1 MEAEIGSILFRNRKV
16 RALQSDVKSA
26 RIIDRNV
33 GMNIAR
39 QITSLINHE
48 TLNYD
53 FFLDNLTYC
62 LAKGR
67 GFSVFNADEHV
78 LERFL
83 EHCGSK
89 GCDPPVLRLSEIG
102 NHPPEIPVSQN
113 VVVIVQDVTQSS
125 FLAQASLLAD
135 RIIFPLWFRGTSI
148 CLFSFLDRGA
158 YEENQ
163 ISAGHLHEDFQLV
176 VNSLLYEQ
184 IFTLLDRVNYQFS
197 SPEFIN
203 VSKHKLVLTP
213 IEEKMLEALEAS
225 KLSYEPQVR
234 FGKFTVDF
242 LVDIGNGKVIVECDG
257 KTYHNAEKDRERD
270 KVLAREGYPIFHFS
284 STEIYR
290 NIDQCIETLRNSQ
303 THNVK
308 PAYALDDELDASQ
321 TAAIHTGNGPARVL
335 APAGSGKT
343 KTLINR
349 ILFLLNQGIP
359 AEKILALAFN
369 KKARDEMQ
377 ERLDRKGVK
386 GVEVRTFHSF
396 GYEIVRE
403 KFAGWTF
410 NARSYQRTVKQFMN
424 SAIQQHTELP
434 AKRNKDPLDAF
445 LDGLRRAKMELHPIG
460 GVSVEFGDRIYP
472 FEPIFYSY
480 LKEQTRASFLDF
492 DDMIYLAIR
501 GLLED
506 RSLRHAY
513 QSKFEFVLV
522 DEFQDLNQAQL
533 LLLQMV
539 ALPENNI
546 FAVGDDDQMI
556 YGFRGADVRH
566 IVEFDKR
573 FPILSNHVL
582 NTNYRS
588 SRMIVRH
595 SGWLIKNNTD
605 RIAKNIQPRPG
616 AQLGKFE
623 ISGHATVFQQADY
636 AAKWLMKHK
645 QENNLNWKDYAILF
659 RHNAYQFPLAV
670 MLDTLQI
677 PHSPVSGQHIFQSAV
692 GRDIYA
698 YLHIAFSPSECRL
711 ADFERILK
719 RPNKYFTNQLI
730 SRVHNWATFLRLP
743 DLEGLRDWEQE
754 KLADFVKRMQS
765 LSSYARTPGRTASD
779 CIQTLKTEFSLVE
792 FYNDQSRLSDDLDQA
807 SDTVYLDVISALAE
821 NFKTVAEFYQHIC
834 NSMDASD
841 AGDSPETMKQQDLE
855 LKRNEVFLSTIHKSK
870 GKEFQNVVYFNLSQ
884 METGSKAEHLEEE
897 RRVAYVAATRP
908 KDDLLVTFSSAKP
921 SLFLKELSLN
931 PKYKQFRSEELSN
944 THATLLRHLQKEKT
958 VLRQIERIKQKT
970 VANFDKLTRFNEKRY
985 PQWLV
990 PMIWSFHNR
999 RMDQA
1004 QKAITKI
1011 ELRFKKHTESVI
1023 EPLLSEIDEMNE
1035 EIQIRAK
1042 LGTD

>member
-1 MEAEIGSILFRNRKV
+1 
-16 RALQSDVKSA
+16 
-26 RIIDRNV
+26 
-33 GMNIAR
+33 MNIAR
-39 QITSLINHE
+39 QITSLINPE

-53 FFLDNLTYC
+53 FFLDILTCC
-62 LAKGR
+62 LDKGR
-67 GFSVFNADEHV
+67 GFSLFNADEQV

-83 EHCGSK
+83 GQCSNKECH
-89 GCDPPVLRLSEIG
+89 PIVLRLSEIG
-102 NHPPEIPVSQN
+102 ARPIEISPSQKI
-113 VVVIVQDVTQSS
+113 VVLVQDLPCSN
-125 FLAQASLLAD
+125 FLTQASVIAD
-135 RIIFPLWFRGTSI
+135 RIVFPLWFRGISI
-148 CLFSFLDRGA
+148 CFFSFPDRGA
-158 YEENQ
+158 YDENE
-163 ISAGHLHEDFQLV
+163 ISAEHLHEDFKLV

-184 IFTLLDRVNYQFS
+184 IFTLLNRLNYQFS

-203 VSKHKLVLTP
+203 GSKHKLVLTP
-213 IEEKMLEALEAS
+213 IEEKMLEALEAH

-242 LVDIGNGKVIVECDG
+242 LVEIGSRKVIVECDG
-257 KTYHNAEKDRERD
+257 NAYHNADRDRERD
-270 KVLAREGYPIFHFS
+270 KILTREGYPIFHFS
-284 STEIYR
+284 GTQIYQDV
-290 NIDQCIETLRNSQ
+290 NQCIETLRDSQ
-303 THNVK
+303 THSVK

-321 TAAIHTGNGPARVL
+321 KAAIHTGNGPARVL

-349 ILFLLNQGIP
+349 ILYLLNQGIP

-410 NARSYQRTVKQFMN
+410 NARSYQKTVKQFMN

-445 LDGLRRAKMELHPIG
+445 LDGLRRAKMELHPIQD
-460 GVSVEFGDRIYP
+460 VSVEFGDRIYP
-472 FEPIFYSY
+472 FEPIFYTY
-480 LKEQTRASFLDF
+480 LKNQTQASFLDF

-506 RSLRHAY
+506 RSLRHTY

-533 LLLQMV
+533 LLLQIV

-566 IVEFDKR
+566 IVQFDKR

-595 SGWLIKNNTD
+595 SGWLIQNNTD
-605 RIAKNIQPRPG
+605 RIAKNIQPRPR

-623 ISGHATVFQQADY
+623 ISGHATVFQQAEY
-636 AAKWLMKHK
+636 AAQWLMKHK
-645 QENNLNWKDYAILF
+645 QKNKLNWKDYAILF

-677 PHSPVSGQHIFQSAV
+677 PHSPVAGQHIFQSAV
-692 GRDIYA
+692 GRDIYS
-698 YLHIAFSPSECRL
+698 YLHVALSPLECRL

-730 SRVHNWATFLRLP
+730 AQAHNWGTFQRLP
-743 DLEGLRDWEQE
+743 DLAGLRDWEQE
-754 KLADFVKRMQS
+754 KLADFVKRVQS
-765 LSSYARTPGRTASD
+765 LSSYARIPGRTASD
-779 CIQTLKTEFSLVE
+779 CMQTLKTEFALME

-834 NSMDASD
+834 NAMDASD
-841 AGDSPETMKQQDLE
+841 VGDAAESMKQPDLE
-855 LKRNEVFLSTIHKSK
+855 TKRNEVFLSTIHKSK
-870 GKEFQNVVYFNLSQ
+870 GKEFQNVIYFNLSQ
-884 METGSKAEHLEEE
+884 LETGSKAEHLEEE

-921 SLFLKELSLN
+921 SMFLKELSLN
-931 PKYKQFRSEELSN
+931 PKYRQLKNEELSSN
-944 THATLLRHLQKEKT
+944 HAALLRRMQKEKA
-958 VLRQIERIKQKT
+958 VLRQIESTKAKVI
-970 VANFDKLTRFNEKRY
+970 ANFDQLTRFNEKRY
-985 PQWLV
+985 PEWLH
-990 PMIWSFHNR
+990 PMIWSFHTR
-999 RMDQA
+999 RMNQA
-1004 QKAITKI
+1004 QNAITKI
-1011 ELRFKKHTESVI
+1011 ELRFKRHTESVI

-1035 EIQIRAK
+1035 EIQIRAE
-1042 LGTD
+1042 LGSN